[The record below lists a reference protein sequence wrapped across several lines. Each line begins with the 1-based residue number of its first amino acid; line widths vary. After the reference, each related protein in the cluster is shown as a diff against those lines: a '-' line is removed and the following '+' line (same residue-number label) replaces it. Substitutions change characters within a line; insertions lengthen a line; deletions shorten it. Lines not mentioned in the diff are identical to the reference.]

1 MKISERILNMEESP
15 IRKLTPYA
23 EAAKKAGKKVYAL
36 NIGQPDIEAP
46 QEFYEAIRNFEGV
59 LPYANSAGY
68 VELIESF
75 IEYYKRKNIEF
86 KKEDIIV
93 TIGATEA
100 LSMAMLVTCDVGDEL
115 LVPEPLYASYNLL
128 ASQNSI
134 KIVPIR
140 TQVENGFS
148 LPSEEEI
155 VKLITD
161 KTRAILISNPCN
173 PTGRVYTKEEVY
185 MVSKIAK
192 EHDLFIFADEVYR
205 EFIYDDVELVSF
217 AHIEDIRDRV
227 LLIDSTSKRFSV
239 CGARIGSIA
248 SKNKDIMKQ
257 ILKLAQARLSAP
269 LLEQIGA
276 TSFSRVPEEY
286 IIESQIEYGKRRD
299 IVYDALTKMDG
310 VVCQKPQGAFYM
322 IVKLPVDNAE
332 EFIIWLLSEF
342 SIDNETVF
350 VAPAAGF
357 YGTKGLGL
365 DEVRISY
372 CINQESLIKA
382 MNILE
387 EGLKEYNKIHK
398 LSGVEA

>member
-1 MKISERILNMEESP
+1 MKISERILNMQESP

-46 QEFYEAIRNFEGV
+46 EEFYEAVRNFKGV

-68 VELIESF
+68 IELIESF
-75 IEYYKRKNIEF
+75 IEYYERKNIKF
-86 KKEDIIV
+86 DKEDIIV

-100 LSMAMLVTCDVGDEL
+100 LSMAMLVTCDVGDEI

-128 ASQNSI
+128 ASQNSVN
-134 KIVPIR
+134 IVPIH

-148 LPSEEEI
+148 LPSEGEI
-155 VKLITD
+155 TKLITNN
-161 KTRAILISNPCN
+161 TRAILISNPCN

-185 MVSKIAK
+185 MIAKIAK
-192 EHDLFIFADEVYR
+192 EHNLFIFADEVYR
-205 EFIYDDVELVSF
+205 EFIYDDVELISF
-217 AHIEDIRDRV
+217 AHIEDVRDRV
-227 LLIDSTSKRFSV
+227 LLIDSTSKRYSV

-248 SKNKDIMKQ
+248 SKNREVMKQ

-276 TSFSRVPEEY
+276 TSFSRVPEKY

-299 IVYDALTKMDG
+299 IIYEALTKMDG

-357 YGTKGLGL
+357 YGTEGLGVN
-365 DEVRISY
+365 EVRISY
-372 CINQESLIKA
+372 CINQESIKKA
-382 MNILE
+382 MNILS

-398 LSGVEA
+398 LSEALS

>member
-46 QEFYEAIRNFEGV
+46 QEFYEAIRNFVGV

-128 ASQNSI
+128 ASQNSV

>member
-46 QEFYEAIRNFEGV
+46 QEFYEAIRNFVGV

>member
-1 MKISERILNMEESP
+1 MKLSERILNMEESP

-46 QEFYEAIRNFEGV
+46 REFYEAIRNFDGV

-75 IEYYKRKNIEF
+75 IEYYDNKNIKF
-86 KKEDIIV
+86 DKEDIIV

-128 ASQNSI
+128 ASQNSVN
-134 KIVPIR
+134 IVPIR
-140 TQVENGFS
+140 TRVEKGFS

-173 PTGRVYTKEEVY
+173 PTGRVYTKEEVF
-185 MVSKIAK
+185 MIAKIAK
-192 EHDLFIFADEVYR
+192 EHNLFIFADEVYR

-227 LLIDSTSKRFSV
+227 LLIDSTSKRYSV

-248 SKNKDIMKQ
+248 SKNKDVMKQ

-286 IIESQIEYGKRRD
+286 IKESQIEYGKRRD
-299 IVYDALTKMDG
+299 ILYESLSKMDG
-310 VVCQKPQGAFYM
+310 VVCHKPQGAFYI

-357 YGTKGLGL
+357 YGTKGLGV

-382 MNILE
+382 MNILG

-398 LSGVEA
+398 LSDAEA

>member
-1 MKISERILNMEESP
+1 MQQSP

-46 QEFYEAIRNFEGV
+46 EEFYKAIRNFKGV
-59 LPYANSAGY
+59 LPYANSVGY
-68 VELIESF
+68 IELIESF
-75 IEYYKRKNIEF
+75 VEYYESKNIKFE
-86 KKEDIIV
+86 KDDIIV

-128 ASQNSI
+128 VSQNSVN
-134 KIVPIR
+134 IVSIH

-148 LPSEEEI
+148 LPTEEVI
-155 VKLITD
+155 ARLITD

-173 PTGRVYTKEEVY
+173 PTGRVYTKQEVY
-185 MVSKIAK
+185 RIAKIAK
-192 EHDLFIFADEVYR
+192 EHDLYIFADEVYR
-205 EFIYDDVELVSF
+205 EFIYDDIELTSF
-217 AHIEDIRDRV
+217 AQIEDIRDRV
-227 LLIDSTSKRFSV
+227 VLIDSTSKRYSV

-248 SKNKDIMKQ
+248 SKNKDFMKQ
-257 ILKLAQARLSAP
+257 VLKLAQARLSAP

-286 IIESQIEYGKRRD
+286 IKKSQIEYGKRRD
-299 IVYDALTKMDG
+299 IIYEALSKMDG
-310 VVCQKPQGAFYM
+310 VVCHKPQGAFYM
-322 IVKLPVDNAE
+322 IVKLPVNNAE
-332 EFIIWLLSEF
+332 DFIIWMLSEF

-357 YGTKGLGL
+357 YGTKGLGIN
-365 DEVRISY
+365 EVRISY
-372 CINQESLIKA
+372 CINQESIKRA
-382 MNILE
+382 MYILG
-387 EGLKEYNKIHK
+387 EGLKEYKK
-398 LSGVEA
+398 